1 MENYKVS
8 FRKNN
13 SNTTKI
19 YLYESPNSVIFLKLY
34 LITKNQLF
42 DLMRNIYGIEL
53 NISEDNFFKEL
64 QIAESSVKLD
74 NSDEY
79 DLVKCL
85 GDLDNILIY
94 SLVNTGMNSNNS
106 GNNTNTS
113 LKNFP
118 ISSPPTDYLRNI
130 FIGLKK
136 SFHPYSEYLII
147 YYIYRLEG
155 IKNFY
160 DINQLTECFFKITSK
175 DPNNSN
181 YTSTISSN
189 TDSRLSNNEK
199 NLMAI
204 SEEMENINN
213 TNGNILNES
222 NSPNL
227 INTVNNTL
235 NNTVNFNKDNET
247 IKCSTCIASPFMGT
261 PEKDQLNQ
269 YSYIFDL
276 HHLPI
281 FDENTGEFFWT
292 SNEAN
297 WKSARDSILKSEE
310 LNGKSISLNHGSVYS
325 LSTSFIN
332 NNIRVGNNSR
342 DDETEKR
349 WNDYRKER
357 NSNTFINDLSN
368 LLKNFENDM

>member
-1 MENYKVS
+1 
-8 FRKNN
+8 
-13 SNTTKI
+13 
-19 YLYESPNSVIFLKLY
+19 
-34 LITKNQLF
+34 
-42 DLMRNIYGIEL
+42 MRNIYGIEL

>member
-1 MENYKVS
+1 LENYKVS